1 MSEIA
6 ILAIDGPSASG
17 KGTVAQRVAEA
28 LGFAY
33 LDSGAL
39 YRLSA
44 LAAREAG
51 VSWEDEAGVAAV
63 AASLD
68 VRFAGGVTLLNDLAV
83 DDLIRSEAIGT
94 GASKIAAFP
103 LVRQAL
109 LARQRAFAVAPGL
122 VADGRDMGSVVFPAA
137 RLKIFLTATAAVRAK
152 RRYLQLTGRG
162 EQADLA
168 AITRDLELRDE
179 RDTARAEA
187 PLRQWDDALLLETS
201 ELNLEQVVEQVLS
214 WWKTR
219 IQQK

>member
-1 MSEIA
+1 MSDIA

-51 VSWEDEAGVAAV
+51 VSWDDEAGVAAV

-68 VRFAGGVTLLNDLAV
+68 VRFAGGLTLLNNLAV

-122 VADGRDMGSVVFPAA
+122 VADGRDMGSVVFPQA
-137 RLKIFLTATAAVRAK
+137 RLKIFLTATAAVRAN

-162 EQADLA
+162 EPADLA

-179 RDTARAEA
+179 RDTARTEA

-219 IQQK
+219 IQ

>member
-68 VRFAGGVTLLNDLAV
+68 VRFAGGVTLLNNQVV

-162 EQADLA
+162 EPADLA
-168 AITRDLELRDE
+168 AITHDLELRDE

>member
-1 MSEIA
+1 MSDIA

-51 VSWEDEAGVAAV
+51 VSWDDEAGVAAV

-68 VRFAGGVTLLNDLAV
+68 VRFAGGVTLLNNLAV

-162 EQADLA
+162 EPADLD

-201 ELNLEQVVEQVLS
+201 ELNLEQVVERVLS

>member
-1 MSEIA
+1 MSDIA

-51 VSWEDEAGVAAV
+51 VSWDDEAGVAAV

-68 VRFAGGVTLLNDLAV
+68 VRFAGGLTLLNNLAV

-109 LARQRAFAVAPGL
+109 LARQRAFAVAPTPYHGRQPPGPAEDFFNRNGCGAGKSP
-122 VADGRDMGSVVFPAA
+122 VFAADRAGRAGRSGRDHP
-137 RLKIFLTATAAVRAK
+137 
-152 RRYLQLTGRG
+152 
-162 EQADLA
+162 
-168 AITRDLELRDE
+168 
-179 RDTARAEA
+179 
-187 PLRQWDDALLLETS
+187 
-201 ELNLEQVVEQVLS
+201 
-214 WWKTR
+214 
-219 IQQK
+219 

>member
-1 MSEIA
+1 MSDIA

-162 EQADLA
+162 EPADLA

>member
-1 MSEIA
+1 
-6 ILAIDGPSASG
+6 
-17 KGTVAQRVAEA
+17 
-28 LGFAY
+28 
-33 LDSGAL
+33 
-39 YRLSA
+39 
-44 LAAREAG
+44 
-51 VSWEDEAGVAAV
+51 
-63 AASLD
+63 
-68 VRFAGGVTLLNDLAV
+68 

-103 LVRQAL
+103 MVRQAL

-162 EQADLA
+162 EPADLA

>member
-1 MSEIA
+1 MSDIA

-51 VSWEDEAGVAAV
+51 VSWDDEAGVAAV

-68 VRFAGGVTLLNDLAV
+68 VRFAGGVTLLNGLAV

-94 GASKIAAFP
+94 GASRIAAFP

-137 RLKIFLTATAAVRAK
+137 RLKIFLTATAAVRAQ

-162 EQADLA
+162 EPADLA

-201 ELNLEQVVEQVLS
+201 ELNLEQVVERVLS